1 MTDQTTQTTD
11 CRELAEEL
19 GEIQQEM
26 LAWLAQA
33 RHLLRRAPG
42 MTGQRAKAYWLAHG
56 TMALTRDHDYLGGSM
71 VTMQD
76 TLTEL
81 LEAAEDE
88 PSGED

>member
-1 MTDQTTQTTD
+1 
-11 CRELAEEL
+11 
-19 GEIQQEM
+19 
-26 LAWLAQA
+26 
-33 RHLLRRAPG
+33 
-42 MTGQRAKAYWLAHG
+42 MTGQRAKAYWLAHV

-88 PSGED
+88 PSRPRIEMRRANKRETLGFLPRQRVHAITLTTVARRRT